1 MQNIWDGGTNGK
13 DILHLFQRGKSEH
26 LAVVQT
32 TFTKSLHCDS
42 DKGLKMSSD
51 NV

>member
-1 MQNIWDGGTNGK
+1 MQNICDGGTNEK
-13 DILHLFQRGKSEH
+13 DILQLFQRGKSEY
-26 LAVVQT
+26 LTAVQT
-32 TFTKSLHCDS
+32 TFTKSLHFDS